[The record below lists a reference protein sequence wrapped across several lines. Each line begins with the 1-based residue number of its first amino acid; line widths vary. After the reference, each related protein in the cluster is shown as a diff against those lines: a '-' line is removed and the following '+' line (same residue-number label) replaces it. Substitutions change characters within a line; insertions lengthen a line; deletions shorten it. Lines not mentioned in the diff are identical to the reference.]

1 MQNFL
6 DFLLRGK
13 YNWLIPDTKI
23 YRNRGDSH
31 MNPKQI
37 LKNVHCLLDWKQ
49 KITFFIYYA
58 DHDPVLRLNA
68 AHSQGDRLADRRY
81 SFPGSN
87 SFFRNFTYPVF
98 YSEKL

>member
-1 MQNFL
+1 
-6 DFLLRGK
+6 
-13 YNWLIPDTKI
+13 
-23 YRNRGDSH
+23 

-37 LKNVHCLLDWKQ
+37 LKKCTLPVGLEAKNH
-49 KITFFIYYA
+49 IFIYYA

-98 YSEKL
+98 YSDRQCCQ